1 MIKCVVIDD
10 EAGAI
15 DILTNYINDTPGLEI
30 TASFRD
36 PVEAWQFL
44 TSSDIDLA
52 FVDIDMPALD
62 GLQLADLLKPN
73 STSVIFCTAYTEFA
87 ARSYELEV
95 LDYLLKPIPFDR
107 FLKAVE
113 KYKSSI
119 PLENAAATDPQPSET
134 LFVKSGATLHRL
146 SIDEIKYIKKD
157 GHYVEFHLEKSQLL
171 SRMNMDE
178 LLTSLPTSRFAR
190 IHKSYVVG
198 LEHIQKIEKQFVNIG
213 GRELPIGDHYRKT
226 FFNTIQHAG
235 N

>member
-15 DILTNYINDTPGLEI
+15 DVLTNYISDTPGLEI
-30 TASFRD
+30 AASFRD

-44 TSSDIDLA
+44 STNKIDLA
-52 FVDIDMPALD
+52 FMDIDMPALNF
-62 GLQLADLLKPN
+62 LKLAELLKSK
-73 STSVIFCTAYTEFA
+73 STAVIFCTAYAEFA
-87 ARSYELEV
+87 ARSYDLEA

-113 KYKSSI
+113 KYKNSI
-119 PLENAAATDPQPSET
+119 QLENAPATDTQTSET
-134 LFVKSGATLHRL
+134 LFVKSGATLHQL
-146 SIDEIKYIKKD
+146 AIDEIQYIKKD
-157 GHYVEFHLEKSQLL
+157 GHYVEFHTLKSQLL

-178 LLTSLPTSRFAR
+178 LLASLPADRFAR

-213 GRELPIGDHYRKT
+213 GRELPIGDHYRKA
-226 FFNTIQHAG
+226 FFNIIRHTG

>member
-15 DILTNYINDTPGLEI
+15 DVLTNYINDTPGLEI

-44 TSSDIDLA
+44 SANTIDLA
-52 FVDIDMPALD
+52 FVDIDMPTLD
-62 GLQLADLLKPN
+62 GLQLADLLKAK
-73 STSVIFCTAYTEFA
+73 STAVIFCTAYAEFA
-87 ARSYELEV
+87 ARSYELEA

-113 KYKSSI
+113 KYKNSI
-119 PLENAAATDPQPSET
+119 PMENTTVADTQTSET
-134 LFVKSGATLHRL
+134 LFIKSGATLHQL

-157 GHYVEFHLEKSQLL
+157 GHYVEFHTEKSQLL

-178 LLTSLPTSRFAR
+178 LLASLPSDKFAR
-190 IHKSYVVG
+190 IHKSYVIG
-198 LEHIQKIEKQFVNIG
+198 LQHIVKIEKQFINMG
-213 GRELPIGDHYRKT
+213 GCELPIGDHYRKT
-226 FFNTIQHAG
+226 FFNTIRHTG